1 MANAQPTIFSVPLPF
16 TLDTAALTPAA
27 LIALAQQNQ
36 VLVLGVAGALAA
48 LFLVR
53 YFTSPYRKLPPGPRG
68 LPILGNALDLRD
80 KQWLAFTKWKKQY
93 GDVIYLSALGQS
105 IVVLGTQKAAGDL
118 LDRRAGIY
126 SDRPHNV
133 VAAGILTGGMAM
145 VFQSYGNLW
154 RRMRKASH
162 EGLNRG
168 VAEHFMA
175 TQLYEAVLLAVGMLD
190 TPLSW
195 DKHLRRTAASM
206 VMSITY
212 DTPTVHSEDDASVK
226 DVNDFVARLTR
237 AALPGSHLVEFLPWM
252 MYIPSRF
259 AKWKREAEEWYAKD
273 SVMFEGLFN
282 NVGKQLANGIDR
294 PSLSASLIK
303 GAERNQ
309 LSVRENSWLAATMY
323 AAGAETTSAVMAWWQ
338 LAMLAYPETQK
349 RAQAE
354 LDTVV
359 GRTRMPT
366 FADLP
371 HLPYIR
377 AMVKEALRWRPVDP
391 VGLPHRSTEDDW
403 YEGMFI
409 PAGTICMA
417 NVWALNR
424 DPELYGED
432 AHHFNPARFIDEKG
446 NVKAG
451 PADTKEEGHVTYG
464 FGRRVCVGKHVANNS
479 LFIDIAV
486 LLWATNIE
494 HAKDAQGRKIEIDVD
509 GWVEDGLVVRP
520 VPFPCSVTPRFPEAP
535 AILAEEKDLLAH

>member
-1 MANAQPTIFSVPLPF
+1 MPGAQPTFTVSFPYVLDSASLSPNSLITTLQQNSVL
-16 TLDTAALTPAA
+16 ALGIATGLVVL
-27 LIALAQQNQ
+27 LIAR
-36 VLVLGVAGALAA
+36 
-48 LFLVR
+48 F
-53 YFTSPYRKLPPGPRG
+53 FTSPWRKLPPGPRG
-68 LPILGNALDLRD
+68 LPILGNALSLRD
-80 KQWLAFTKWKKQY
+80 KQWLTFTEWKKTY
-93 GDVIYLSALGQS
+93 GDVIYLSALGQP

-133 VAAGILTGGMAM
+133 VAAGILTGGLAM
-145 VFQSYGNLW
+145 VFQSYGALW

-168 VAEHFMA
+168 VAEHFQS
-175 TQLYEAVLLAVGMLD
+175 TQLYEAVLLALGMLAQ
-190 TPLSW
+190 PAAW

-206 VMSITY
+206 VMSVTY
-212 DTPTVHSEDDASVK
+212 DTPTIYSEDDPSVK

-237 AALPGSHLVEFLPWM
+237 AALPGAHLVEFFPWM
-252 MYIPSRF
+252 MYIPS
-259 AKWKREAEEWYAKD
+259 
-273 SVMFEGLFN
+273 S
-282 NVGKQLANGIDR
+282 VGKSIASGVDR

-323 AAGAETTSAVMAWWQ
+323 AAGAETTSAVMAWWT

-349 RAQAE
+349 LAQAE
-354 LDTVV
+354 LDAVV

-409 PAGTICMA
+409 PAGTICIA

-432 AHHFNPARFIDEKG
+432 AHHFNPARFVDEK
-446 NVKAG
+446 NEVKPG
-451 PADTKEEGHVTYG
+451 PPDTKEEGHVTYG

-479 LFIDIAV
+479 IFIDIAV
-486 LLWATNIE
+486 MLWACNFE
-494 HAKDAQGRKIEIDVD
+494 HAKDAQGKSIPIDVD

-520 VPFPCSVTPRFPEAP
+520 VPFACSVTPRFPEAS
-535 AILAEEKDLLAH
+535 AILAEEQTPTLHEHAWSAYHQLPLHMLNSHCNKS